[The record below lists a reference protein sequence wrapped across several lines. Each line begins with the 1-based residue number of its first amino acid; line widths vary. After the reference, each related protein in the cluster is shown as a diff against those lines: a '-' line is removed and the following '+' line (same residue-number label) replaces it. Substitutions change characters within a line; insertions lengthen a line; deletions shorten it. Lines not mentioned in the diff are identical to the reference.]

1 MEQSISA
8 FRNLKEIN
16 SITFHE
22 VKFTGNVFLLDKN
35 HFEGKKYTQKDA
47 IDLSMVW
54 YKLYDEYFENT
65 DDYNLRKE
73 LKNNDKTLELL
84 LKIKLMDS
92 VIEVLESLDENKE
105 FVPAETYL
113 KTVASLG
120 NNLKRVDKHIRFDST
135 KEIKPQLQQIQAVKG
150 GLQTRY
156 ELLFKEDVKAD
167 KKSIMLYYDIKAHIE
182 QTLDRNLPE
191 IINMLQWI
199 AYEKLY
205 KKKLKHGRE
214 QHLRRGQSRRSN

>member
-73 LKNNDKTLELL
+73 LKNKDKTLELL

-92 VIEVLESLDENKE
+92 VIEVLESLDENKD

-120 NNLKRVDKHIRFDST
+120 NNLKRVDKHIRFDSA

-214 QHLRRGQSRRSN
+214 FNLRRGQSRRSN